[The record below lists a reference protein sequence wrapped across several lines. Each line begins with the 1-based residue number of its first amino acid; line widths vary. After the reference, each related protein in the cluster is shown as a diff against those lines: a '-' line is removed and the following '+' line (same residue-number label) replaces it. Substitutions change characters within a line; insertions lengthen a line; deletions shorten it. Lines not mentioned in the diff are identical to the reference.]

1 MNIPKKNLIICDDHD
16 TIIFISYCHK
26 DAKVVHEVADRLQKR
41 CKIWLHVKK
50 TRVGDRL
57 FSLIEKGIR
66 GSLLFV
72 CFISKDYC
80 ESEACT
86 DELSFAKSLKKTV
99 LPIMLENEAINGVG
113 LLIAQYLK
121 LYAYKQSKTFNPW
134 SEERFTKLSKDI
146 DEITARDCNTC
157 YQSMQ
162 E

>member
-1 MNIPKKNLIICDDHD
+1 MPLNNLLTCAEHD
-16 TIIFISYCHK
+16 SVLFISYCRK
-26 DAKVVHEVADRLQKR
+26 DAEIVYEITNRLQKR
-41 CKIWLHVKK
+41 CKIWLDVKQ
-50 TRVGDRL
+50 TQVGDRL
-57 FSLIEKGIR
+57 YSVIEKGIR
-66 GSLLFV
+66 SSLVFV
-72 CFISKDYC
+72 CFITKNYC

-86 DELSFAKSLKKTV
+86 DELAFAKKLNKTV